1 MALFARVKMHE
12 SSIWSDSTTRWKPH
26 GNNPIGSTN
35 TIDLGNS
42 IGEQFSRIKKVREKL
57 RTGGNQIRDKRVPK
71 PVVRDLEAN
80 VGFGL

>member
-1 MALFARVKMHE
+1 MALFARVKMRE
-12 SSIWSDSTTRWKPH
+12 SSIWSDSMTGWKPH

-35 TIDLGNS
+35 TIDLRSS

-57 RTGGNQIRDKRVPK
+57 RTRGNQIRDKRVPK
-71 PVVRDLEAN
+71 RVVRELAAN